1 MKMHIKK
8 GDTVV
13 VLSGKDKGK
22 KGKVLAVFPKTSKAI
37 VEGVNVATKH
47 TKARRPGET
56 GGIVE
61 TEGENNVSDKVY
73 EIFSQLEYYK
83 QHNFHSNTKLPY
95 YNLQRILRKHFLH
108 RMKDIFF
115 LYYTFYLFQSN
126 LIQNFANLE

>member
-47 TKARRPGET
+47 SKPRRQGEE
-56 GGIVE
+56 GGIIKQEIAINACKLMHVCTKCNE
-61 TEGENNVSDKVY
+61 ATRIGRKVMDDGSIVRY
-73 EIFSQLEYYK
+73 
-83 QHNFHSNTKLPY
+83 
-95 YNLQRILRKHFLH
+95 
-108 RMKDIFF
+108 
-115 LYYTFYLFQSN
+115 
-126 LIQNFANLE
+126 

>member
-47 TKARRPGET
+47 SKPRRQGEE
-56 GGIVE
+56 GGILKQEIAINASKLMHVCSKCNE
-61 TEGENNVSDKVY
+61 PTRIARKVNEDGSIVRY
-73 EIFSQLEYYK
+73 CKKCNEV
-83 QHNFHSNTKLPY
+83 
-95 YNLQRILRKHFLH
+95 
-108 RMKDIFF
+108 
-115 LYYTFYLFQSN
+115 
-126 LIQNFANLE
+126 FAD